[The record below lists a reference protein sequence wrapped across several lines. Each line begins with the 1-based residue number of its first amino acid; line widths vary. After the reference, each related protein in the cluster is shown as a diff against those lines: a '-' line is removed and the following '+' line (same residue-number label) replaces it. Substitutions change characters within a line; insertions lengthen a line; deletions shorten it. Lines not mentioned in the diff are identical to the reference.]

1 MSIVQF
7 PPKKLL
13 GGTKTFPRKGDNP
26 EKGRGGG
33 GWCRNEGVATFL
45 LLYSSIASIRCGGKV
60 NFPLLHFGSSVFWVD
75 HARFSSKS

>member
-1 MSIVQF
+1 MVQSESKSHEKRIKLFWVTKMSIVQF

-33 GWCRNEGVATFL
+33 GGVPHFYYFTVQLHL
-45 LLYSSIASIRCGGKV
+45 LGVGEK
-60 NFPLLHFGSSVFWVD
+60 
-75 HARFSSKS
+75 